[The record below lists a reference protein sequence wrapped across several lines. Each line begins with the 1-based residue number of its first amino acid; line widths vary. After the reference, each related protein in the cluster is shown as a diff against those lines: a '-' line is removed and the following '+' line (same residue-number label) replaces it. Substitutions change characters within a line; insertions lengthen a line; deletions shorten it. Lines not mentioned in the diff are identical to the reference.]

1 MSTITFRRV
10 SPHESRIYNADGHH
24 VGDVY
29 REDDLLNPGTHY
41 YVVHLQED
49 WRGPKRVRDRR
60 RIRQVAQQLLDS
72 HPFYG

>member
-1 MSTITFRRV
+1 MSTIAFRRV

>member
-24 VGDVY
+24 VGDAY